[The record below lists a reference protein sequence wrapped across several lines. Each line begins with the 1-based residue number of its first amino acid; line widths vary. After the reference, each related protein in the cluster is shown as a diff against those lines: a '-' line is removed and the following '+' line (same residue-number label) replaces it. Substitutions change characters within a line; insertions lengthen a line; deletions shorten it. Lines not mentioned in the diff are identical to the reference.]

1 MTIATVVIPCLNAAT
16 TLRPVLEALNG
27 QEIRHQLEVVVVDNG
42 SADDTVRIASSLA
55 DRVLV
60 ESRPGSYAARN
71 RGLSECDT
79 EFIFSVDSDCRPRSS
94 SWAER
99 HLAALQAAPPDVL
112 ATAAPLLPEPSVDW
126 WSQRADV
133 TPQPGVDA
141 DGTVIY
147 PVGGNRC
154 SRTDLLRTL
163 GGFPA
168 FGADDAALG
177 RRALRAGLRF
187 IWVPDA
193 TAYHR
198 NPSGLRGY
206 HRQMRKAAQYA
217 TELDGPVP
225 PRSVHGWAMRRI
237 TRATLGVGKRVLR
250 GQLREGLAFAVKV
263 DAQIR
268 GAMDIWAEPR
278 SGSSK

>member
-1 MTIATVVIPCLNAAT
+1 MTIATVVIPCLNAAA

-27 QEIRHQLEVVVVDNG
+27 QAIRHQLEVVVVDNG
-42 SADDTVRIASSLA
+42 SADGTVRIASLLA

-60 ESRPGSYAARN
+60 ESRPGSFAARN

-79 EFIFSVDSDCRPRSS
+79 EFIFSVDSDCRPRST
-94 SWAER
+94 SWAEH
-99 HLAALQAAPPDVL
+99 HLSALQAAPPNVL
-112 ATAAPLLPEPSVDW
+112 ATAAPLIPEPSADW

-133 TPQPGVDA
+133 TPQPGVDV

-168 FGADDAALG
+168 FRADDAALG
-177 RRALRAGLRF
+177 RRALQAGLRF

-206 HRQMRKAAQYA
+206 HRQMRKAGQYA

-225 PRSVHGWAMRRI
+225 PRSIHGWAAHRI
-237 TRATLGVGKRVLR
+237 ARATLGVGKRVLR

-268 GAMDIWAEPR
+268 GAMDIWAEPL
-278 SGSSK
+278 SGSSE